1 MRHRRRA
8 ILLTVVVT
16 CTMLLSGCGQEPP
29 EISDQ
34 LARRLQRD
42 VVAVK
47 AAVDE
52 SRWEEARTAL
62 DRLETDVADAAAS
75 GNLSD
80 DRAVRILT
88 IRQRVLED
96 LDQIKES
103 GPTQQPSATPGAE
116 STPSPEPKV
125 SESAEPDE
133 DDEGDNPSGEE
144 DEGKDKGGHNKDKGE
159 GKGHGKS

>member
-1 MRHRRRA
+1 MRKGWRA

-16 CTMLLSGCGQEPP
+16 CTLLLSGCGQERP

-34 LARRLQRD
+34 VARTLQRD
-42 VVAVK
+42 VGAVK
-47 AAVDE
+47 SAVDE

-80 DRAVRILT
+80 DRAARIQT

-96 LDQIKES
+96 LDQITKS
-103 GPTQQPSATPGAE
+103 DPTPQPSPTRGAE

-133 DDEGDNPSGEE
+133 DDNPSGEE
-144 DEGKDKGGHNKDKGE
+144 DKSKDKGGHNKDKGE